1 MSKKTGASVVN
12 QSCRSSLAKN
22 LLEQSNLVEY
32 APSIGNEAALSI
44 LLLLC
49 SAFFDKVLLIHVTL
63 CPLLLCSFMKSLLT
77 PALLTLSAGGIFA
90 VDFKKDIQPI
100 LKAECYKCHSEEAKK
115 EKAGYVFDNLTRLAK
130 DIGPGRAIVPGDLR
144 DSHFFSTLV
153 SPEEADAH
161 MPPEKTLKD
170 EEIKLIRE
178 WILAGA
184 PLDGEGTTP
193 MADNPAPTTP
203 APAATPAMT
212 PVPAVETPAAPVL
225 QKWTNTSGVVI
236 EAEMV
241 RLEGEN
247 VILKKADGTVFPPY
261 PLNKLTP
268 ESQAQAKASAAQ

>member
-1 MSKKTGASVVN
+1 
-12 QSCRSSLAKN
+12 
-22 LLEQSNLVEY
+22 
-32 APSIGNEAALSI
+32 
-44 LLLLC
+44 
-49 SAFFDKVLLIHVTL
+49 
-63 CPLLLCSFMKSLLT
+63 MKSLLT
-77 PALLTLSAGGIFA
+77 PALLTLFAGSIFA

-144 DSHFFSTLV
+144 DSHFFATLV
-153 SPEEADAH
+153 SPEDADAH

-178 WILAGA
+178 WIMAGA
-184 PLDGEGTTP
+184 PLDGEGGGP
-193 MADNPAPTTP
+193 MADAPTP
-203 APAATPAMT
+203 APAAPTAAPSPAPM
-212 PVPAVETPAAPVL
+212 AETPATPVL

-236 EAEMV
+236 EAEML

-261 PLNKLTP
+261 PLSKLTP
-268 ESQAQAKASAAQ
+268 ESQAQARASTAQ